1 MYASHLPQQCYR
13 GEIVAWTCNSGGKVK
28 IYVENLVGELLEQ
41 RPPSG
46 GVEGQHQGTEEL
58 LKISKGEYWSQ

>member
-1 MYASHLPQQCYR
+1 M
-13 GEIVAWTCNSGGKVK
+13 AWTCNSGGKVK